1 MVLVLLKCNYS
12 FEMSKQSETEAVS
25 TSNAFRHTSGA
36 RKNILKGKIGLNP
49 NDLVHTERNKY
60 SENKKLKAA
69 RNNSNQ

>member
-12 FEMSKQSETEAVS
+12 FEMSKQSEAVS